1 MKVTPMPDVLAD
13 TSGWAHLIDASE
25 TYHEQAAQITNDLR
39 RQGHRLITT
48 NYVVTELV
56 AVLHSP
62 LRVPRQTAIEFV
74 EAVKTSPGV
83 QVIHVDEGLDS
94 EAWELLKARPDKTWS
109 LVDCTSFVLMRRMG
123 ILEALT
129 ADHHFE
135 QAGFIRLLKS

>member
-1 MKVTPMPDVLAD
+1 MADVFAD

-25 TYHEQAAQITNDLR
+25 TYHHQAAQITDDLR
-39 RQGHRLITT
+39 SQGRKLITS
-48 NYVVTELV
+48 NYVITELV

-62 LRVPRQTAIEFV
+62 LRVPRQTVIAFV
-74 EAVKTSPGV
+74 EAVKTSPSV
-83 QVIHVDEGLDS
+83 EVIHIDEALDS

-109 LVDCTSFVLMRRMG
+109 LVDCASFILMRRMG

-135 QAGFIRLLKS
+135 QAGFVRLLNP